1 MTCSSNSQ
9 NLPRFA
15 TPRDLNRKTFGPAVG
30 KVSTVL
36 GRPLSPWQQQ
46 VSDVIN
52 EVDDEGL
59 LFHRFVIISV
69 PRQSGKTALVLAT
82 AVHRCI
88 AERRRKV
95 WITAQTG
102 QAARTRWREQAE
114 EFDDTPL
121 KPLANTKYGA
131 GDSRMVFRNGSQF
144 APHSPKIDALH
155 GEQSDLNIIDEAWS
169 FTEEQGNNLLQAI
182 TPTQATR
189 RGAQTIITSTAGTVS
204 STWFHDLADRGRDGD
219 PTVCYFEWSI
229 PDDVDP
235 LDLDIVAA
243 HHPAVGNIIDRSAID
258 AAAAQLSPGE
268 FARAYGNRR
277 TGAGERLVP
286 VYEWNAAQTTG
297 QFPPDA
303 RVSFGS
309 AVSIDR
315 KETAICA
322 AAMVDGVPVVELV
335 DVRPGTNWAAPRLAE
350 LRGGHE
356 NLGIAIDRHGPSL
369 TVADELDIR
378 KVELLKVDTRAI
390 CTAAADLLD
399 RLRDGRVK
407 FRSDAAFDR
416 GMDVLTK
423 RSIGDAFA
431 FSRKMDSGS
440 IAAVE
445 AASLAVWAL
454 VRDSGPA
461 MAPVVSFAS

>member
-1 MTCSSNSQ
+1 MTYSTNSAS
-9 NLPRFA
+9 LPRFA
-15 TPRDLNRKTFGPAVG
+15 TARDLSRKSFGPAVG
-30 KVSTVL
+30 KVSASL
-36 GRPLSPWQQQ
+36 GRPLTPWQQM
-46 VSDVIN
+46 VADTAY
-52 EVDDEGL
+52 EVDANGL
-59 LFHRFVIISV
+59 FVHRFVIISV
-69 PRQSGKTALVLAT
+69 PRQSGKTALVLAS
-82 AVHRCI
+82 AVHRCLM
-88 AERRRKV
+88 AKRRKV

-114 EFDDTPL
+114 EFDTTPL
-121 KPLANTKYGA
+121 GRLATTKYGA
-131 GDSRMVFRNGSQF
+131 GDSRMMFRNGSQF

-155 GEQSDLNIIDEAWS
+155 GEQSNLNIIDEAWS

-189 RGAQTIITSTAGTVS
+189 RGAQTIITSTMGTID

-235 LDLDIVAA
+235 MDLEMVAA
-243 HHPAVGNIIDRSAID
+243 HHPAVGHIIDRSAID
-258 AAAAQLSPGE
+258 AAAAQLLPGE

-286 VYEWNAAQTTG
+286 VHEWQAAQTDDL
-297 QFPPDA
+297 FPEDA
-303 RVSFGS
+303 RVAFGS

-315 KETAICA
+315 AETAIVA
-322 AAMVDGVPVVELV
+322 AAMVNGVPVVELV
-335 DVRPGTNWAAPRLAE
+335 DIRPGTNWAAPRLDE
-350 LRGGHE
+350 LRAHS

-378 KVELLKVDTRAI
+378 KVDLLKVDTRAV
-390 CTAAADLLD
+390 CTAAADLVD
-399 RLRDGRVK
+399 RFRDGRVK

-416 GMDVLTK
+416 GMDVLAK

-431 FSRKMDSGS
+431 FSRKLDSGS

-454 VRDSGPA
+454 VRDKGPA
-461 MAPVVSFAS
+461 VAPVLSFAS